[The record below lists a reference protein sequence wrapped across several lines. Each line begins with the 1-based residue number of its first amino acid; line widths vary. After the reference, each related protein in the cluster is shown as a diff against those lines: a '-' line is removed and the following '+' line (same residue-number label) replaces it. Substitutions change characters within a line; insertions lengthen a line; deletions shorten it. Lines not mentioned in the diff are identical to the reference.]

1 MNPVLETSPRPVHVY
16 PSSQMY
22 PHVDLPL
29 MIIISGP
36 SGVGKD
42 SVVQAL
48 LAQSN
53 NFHFVVTATS
63 RPPRP
68 NEIDGVDYIFVTD
81 EEFEQMIAEE
91 ELLEHAV
98 VHDNYKGVPKA
109 QIRQALASGK
119 DVLMRVDPQGA
130 ETITRLVPQ
139 AISIFLTA
147 ESEDALVDRLHGRR
161 TETAAS
167 FDLRLEIARNELER
181 IAEFDYCVVNRADRL
196 DETVQKIRCIIAAE
210 HCRTNREPIKI

>member
-1 MNPVLETSPRPVHVY
+1 MNPVIETRQPHAYASPQLYRY
-16 PSSQMY
+16 A
-22 PHVDLPL
+22 DFPL
-29 MIIISGP
+29 MVIISGP

-48 LAQSN
+48 LTETN
-53 NFHFVVTATS
+53 LFHFVVTATS

-68 NEIDGVDYIFVTD
+68 NEIEGIDYIFVTD
-81 EEFEQMIAEE
+81 EEFEQLIDDD
-91 ELLEHAV
+91 ELLEYAV

-130 ETITRLVPQ
+130 ATITKLVPQ

-147 ESEDALVDRLHGRR
+147 ESEDALITRLHGRR
-161 TETAAS
+161 TETSAS

-181 IAEFDYCVVNRADRL
+181 IHEFDYCVVNRADRL
-196 DETVQKIRCIIAAE
+196 EETVQKIRSIITAE
-210 HCRTNREPIKI
+210 HCRTNRQPIKI